1 MKIASGEVCERI
13 GDCALG
19 EQVVRCHL
27 RRRLGRIG
35 ADLHFGDA
43 VIGAADQRAF
53 LRLFEMLPCTLR
65 RAHIAVEE
73 GCECAETDA
82 SRQLFLQGALHI
94 LARFIVGRLDGANGI
109 VHEAGV
115 VRPAQIAS

>member
-1 MKIASGEVCERI
+1 MKVAPGEVCECI
-13 GDCALG
+13 GDRALG
-19 EQVVRCHL
+19 EQVVRRHL

-53 LRLFEMLPCTLR
+53 LWLFEMLPCTFR

-73 GCECAETDA
+73 GGECAETDA
-82 SRQLFLQGALHI
+82 SR
-94 LARFIVGRLDGANGI
+94 
-109 VHEAGV
+109 
-115 VRPAQIAS
+115 